1 MNYIG
6 SKYTLIPFIRET
18 ILEVVG
24 QEKLSKAIFYDA
36 FAGTGIVGRIFKNK
50 VKKIIASD
58 TEYYAFVLN
67 RNYIQNHQEISFQ
80 NLLYLNS
87 LKGKEGFIYK
97 HYAEKGSF
105 RKYFSAE
112 NGKKIDAV
120 RSEIEYLRKNISED
134 EYFFLLCSLLES
146 ADKVANTASV
156 YGAYLKNLKK
166 TAQKPLFLEPAHFE
180 VNHHTHEVYHGE
192 AEKLIE
198 KISGDILYLDPPYN
212 ARQYGS
218 NYHLLNTIALY
229 DNNFEPQG
237 KTGLRPHYYKSLF
250 CSKQKAPEMLEKIIS
265 KAQFKYIFLSY
276 NNEGIIPLPTIQKIM
291 RKYGNYEVFTQTY
304 NRFMADK
311 PSQRSYKAR
320 HTTEFLH
327 FIEKIY

>member
-6 SKYTLIPFIRET
+6 SKYKLIPFIRET

-36 FAGTGIVGRIFKNK
+36 FAGTGVVGRVFKSK

-67 RNYIQNHQEISFQ
+67 RNYIQNHQEVSSQ
-80 NLLYLNS
+80 NLYYLNT
-87 LKGKEGFIYK
+87 LEGKEGFIYQN
-97 HYAEKGSF
+97 YSEKGSL
-105 RKYFSAE
+105 RNYFSAP
-112 NGKKIDAV
+112 NGKKIDAI
-120 RSEIEYLRKNISED
+120 RTEIENLKNSISED

-156 YGAYLKNLKK
+156 YGAFLKQLKK
-166 TAQKPLFLEPAHFE
+166 SAQKPFFLEPAHFE
-180 VNHHTHEVYHGE
+180 VNHQTHEVYHGE
-192 AEKLIE
+192 AEKVIE
-198 KISGDILYLDPPYN
+198 KVSGDILYLDPPYN
-212 ARQYGS
+212 TRQYGS

-229 DNNFEPQG
+229 DHFEPQG
-237 KTGLRPHYYKSLF
+237 KTGLRPNYYKSLF
-250 CSKQKAPEMLEKIIS
+250 CSKQKAPETLEKIIA

-276 NNEGIIPLPTIQKIM
+276 NNEGIIPLEKIQTIM
-291 RKYGNYEVFTQTY
+291 RKYGTYEVFSQNY

-311 PSQRSYKAR
+311 PSQRSYKANY
-320 HTTEFLH
+320 TTEFLH
-327 FIEKIY
+327 FLEKKH